1 MSRCEP
7 FRSALGPTI
16 ASYLALKQA
25 LGRQYRIE
33 TRVLTD
39 LDRFLMTQCADTL
52 TATDFAS
59 WALTLVHLT
68 PTVRRSRMRIVRN
81 LCLYRQRTDRNCFVP
96 DPTSFPTPSA
106 PRRPFIFSEEQIRAL
121 LREASILGS
130 SVGSPLRSEVY
141 RLAIVLLYTAGL
153 RRGEL
158 IRLVI
163 GDYDPVQGTLLV
175 RVSKFHKSRVVA
187 LSQDATREVDHY
199 LLARRQLPHAHDAPL
214 LVNRHGAQPSF
225 TGAGLADGL
234 RRLFR
239 AAGVRT
245 ATGGLPRVHD
255 LRHTY
260 AVHVLLHWYRTGA
273 DVQSRL
279 PMLATAMG
287 HVSVASTAYY
297 LNWLEPVAE
306 AASERFCRH
315 VQSIFAPARV
325 SGTRT
330 SGVDHE

>member
-1 MSRCEP
+1 MSTP
-7 FRSALGPTI
+7 PTFRSALGPTI

-25 LGRQYRIE
+25 LGRQYRNE
-33 TRVLTD
+33 TAVLAA
-39 LDRFLMTQCADTL
+39 LDRFLRAQRADTL
-52 TATDFAS
+52 TAADFAS

-81 LCLYRQRTDRNCFVP
+81 LCLYRQRTDPHCFVP
-96 DPTSFPTPSA
+96 DPTSFPAPSA
-106 PRRPFIFSEEQIRAL
+106 PRRPFIFSQEQIGAL
-121 LREASILGS
+121 LREASMLHC
-130 SVGSPLRSEVY
+130 SVGSPLRTEIY

-163 GDYDPVQGTLLV
+163 GDYDPAQRTLLV

-187 LSQDATREVDHY
+187 LSQDAAREMDHY
-199 LLARRQLPHAHDAPL
+199 LVARRQLPHALDAPL
-214 LVNRHGAQPSF
+214 LVNCQGQREAF
-225 TGAGLADGL
+225 TGEGLAAGL

-239 AAGVRT
+239 AAGVQT
-245 ATGGLPRVHD
+245 ETGDLPRVHD
-255 LRHTY
+255 LRHTH
-260 AVHVLLHWYRTGA
+260 AVHVLERWYRAGV

-297 LNWLEPVAE
+297 LSWLEPVAE

-315 VQSIFAPARV
+315 VQSIFAPA
-325 SGTRT
+325 

>member
-1 MSRCEP
+1 MSARGT

-25 LGRQYRIE
+25 LGRQYRNE
-33 TRVLTD
+33 TAVLTD
-39 LDRFLMTQCADTL
+39 LDRFLLAQRADTL

-59 WALTLVHLT
+59 WALTLVRLT

-81 LCLYRQRTDRNCFVP
+81 LCLYRQRTDPHCFVP
-96 DPTSFPTPSA
+96 DPTSFPAPSA
-106 PRRPFIFSEEQIRAL
+106 PRRPFIFSQEQIVAL
-121 LREASILGS
+121 LREASMLRA
-130 SVGSPLRSEVY
+130 SVGSPLRPEVY

-163 GDYDPVQGTLLV
+163 GDYDPAQRTLLV

-187 LSQDATREVDHY
+187 LSQDASREVDHF
-199 LLARRQLPHAHDAPL
+199 LVARRQLPHAHDAPL
-214 LVNRHGAQPSF
+214 LVNCQGEQEAFS
-225 TGAGLADGL
+225 GAGMAAGL
-234 RRLFR
+234 RDLFR

-245 ATGGLPRVHD
+245 AAGGLPRVHD
-255 LRHTY
+255 LRLTH
-260 AVHVLLHWYRTGA
+260 AVHVLLCWYRAGV

-297 LNWLEPVAE
+297 LSWLEPVAE

-315 VQSIFAPARV
+315 VQSIFAPA
-325 SGTRT
+325 